1 MATVQ
6 ISCAV
11 HNAFI
16 EFLCSSVVEMFAKL
30 KRFDVHVKA
39 VDGVNQQ
46 TILGALLTIITTLV
60 VVILLWSEVTQ
71 FMKIDV
77 VSRMVADQNARF
89 QSVRL
94 EVDVE
99 FNAVTCDRIN
109 FFQEI
114 TRGTLHLHEPGN
126 VEKASTKNGCRVQGA
141 IVTDKYGG
149 NFRFGVAPK
158 LSNNRGGE
166 QQVLPTNMSHYIHHI
181 AFIPSEGIASADKI
195 PAKNQQLEQTQTI
208 VPEGSGIYQY
218 AIQVRTCF

>member
-1 MATVQ
+1 
-6 ISCAV
+6 
-11 HNAFI
+11 
-16 EFLCSSVVEMFAKL
+16 MFAKL
-30 KRFDVHVKA
+30 KKFDVHVKA

-46 TILGALLTIITTLV
+46 TILGALLTIVTTLIV
-60 VVILLWSEVTQ
+60 LVLLWSEVSQ

-114 TRGTLHLHEPGN
+114 TRGTVHLHEAGN
-126 VEKASTKNGCRVQGA
+126 VEKLPTSAGCRVQGS
-141 IVTDKYGG
+141 IITDKYGG
-149 NFRFGVAPK
+149 NFRFGIAPK
-158 LSNNRGGE
+158 LSNVRGGE
-166 QQVLPTNMSHYIHHI
+166 AQVLPTNMSHYVHHI

-195 PAKNQQLEQTQTI
+195 PAKNQQLEQTQTV
-208 VPEGSGIYQY
+208 VPEGAGIYQY
-218 AIQVRTCF
+218 AIQVRSMLG